1 MLLALLIIL
10 FTSCNPTKI
19 AARKDAKALDRVET
33 SLPLLSAAFRRGLEL
48 YPCVNDSITVFI
60 KGKTDTLTK
69 PYFIDTT
76 NRERIKDSLLDN
88 IVLPLQDICN
98 EKIKSAYD
106 LGFEQAIK
114 GFPKD
119 KLVIRVDTI
128 RSSVL
133 DKLIQKMLID
143 SLNAEHQRSAFKD
156 GVINTQ
162 QTHISAQ
169 NKELIEK
176 GWYILGLG
184 LLLVISVFFNVKGL
198 FSISKTVSKLI

>member
-1 MLLALLIIL
+1 MKTINPNIKPYLFWLLMLLALLIIL

-48 YPCVNDSITVFI
+48 YPCVNDSVTVFI
-60 KGKTDTLTK
+60 KGKTDTLK
-69 PYFIDTT
+69 NFIDTT

-106 LGFEQAIK
+106 LGFNEAIK

-119 KLVIRVDTI
+119 KLVVRVDTF
-128 RSSVL
+128 RSSIL
-133 DKLIQKMLID
+133 DKLIKDMLID
-143 SLNAEHQRSAFKD
+143 SLNVEHNRGSFKS
-156 GVINTQ
+156 GVINAQ
-162 QTHISAQ
+162 QAHIVAQ
-169 NKELIEK
+169 NKELRGK
-176 GWYILGLG
+176 GWYLLGLG
-184 LLLVISVFFNVKGL
+184 LLLV
-198 FSISKTVSKLI
+198 